1 MKKNIKTKKLIPIYL
16 SLFMALNITT
26 LANAKIKYTPKPTI
40 KTNNNTLNKTYT
52 KNPINSKK
60 FSENL
65 KSLLSNLKNKSS
77 FLNNNNLNSN
87 LNSNLNNL
95 NSNLNNLNSNL
106 NNPLL
111 SISPNRYNKKYG
123 KDYNQRIN
131 LKFSSGDKLL
141 NGVALWFINN
151 NIMEEIYKKLNIS
164 KRPNEEKSSFFG
176 YMTGSKDPELHII
189 LPDDKSEAFD
199 EANNNLENYLKNNFK
214 QLCESFATN
223 KMTATS
229 TANMLKNI
237 DQEITREISNIKSE
251 IKKINGSSTYSNKD
265 FYILKGQQFFDSED
279 FKCFVNFLNPNL
291 YNFLKQNLNTEKN
304 EKNKNNIFYMIGKE
318 ICKNTLQDLKQKLS
332 KMNSLKS
339 SFSRFMPKK
348 ETSSIFNFLNDD
360 YYFKNNKRNI
370 FDFDDDDDDDD
381 DSFNI
386 FGRKNSRTRKVKEY
400 ENKINEITKRL
411 SNTIR
416 NSITFKELKKEN
428 IATLDENKKEYEK
441 YIKRLNL
448 ILENMNLNKKQ
459 KDDSENYLNN
469 DIEHVVGSLKHD
481 YKKIKKML
489 KENKNKGGRSEE
501 LKGEM
506 DKTLDS
512 LHLSKTFKK
521 NKKQNDK
528 ELTKK
533 AKEWLPIKV
542 KYIKNLL
549 NNKKLKNIKGKFTEN
564 QNSDKTNLSNST
576 TDISEQSTM
585 DGTNL
590 NNLSKDILSQT
601 NFNEAN
607 LNNKNLNLSKL
618 QNTKK
623 LKNNDLKKQQ
633 KLNNKSLDIKNLQ
646 AMKNLINNISK
657 KTNKKTSKKSN

>member
-1 MKKNIKTKKLIPIYL
+1 MKKNIKTRKLIPVYL

-26 LANAKIKYTPKPTI
+26 LTNAKIKHKPKPTI
-40 KTNNNTLNKTYT
+40 KTNNNILNKTYT
-52 KNPINSKK
+52 KNPTDSTK
-60 FSENL
+60 FNENL
-65 KSLLSNLKNKSS
+65 QSLLSNLKNKSS
-77 FLNNNNLNSN
+77 FIDNN
-87 LNSNLNNL
+87 
-95 NSNLNNLNSNL
+95 

-111 SISPNRYNKKYG
+111 NISVNKYNKKYG
-123 KDYNQRIN
+123 KNYNQRIN

-141 NGVALWFINN
+141 NGVALWLVNN
-151 NIMEEIYKKLNIS
+151 NIMEEIYKKLNIL
-164 KRPNEEKSSFFG
+164 KRENEEKSSFFD
-176 YMTGSKDPELHII
+176 YMNSSKDPELHII

-229 TANMLKNI
+229 TTDILKNI
-237 DQEITREISNIKSE
+237 DQEITHEISNINSE

-291 YNFLKQNLNTEKN
+291 HNFLKQNLNTEKN

-318 ICKNTLQDLKQKLS
+318 IYKNTLQDLKQKLS

-348 ETSSIFNFLNDD
+348 DTDSIFSFFNDKYYFD
-360 YYFKNNKRNI
+360 KYYFKNDRKYI
-370 FDFDDDDDDDD
+370 FDDDDDDDD
-381 DSFNI
+381 DFNI
-386 FGRKNSRTRKVKEY
+386 FGITNSRTRKVKEY
-400 ENKINEITKRL
+400 QNKINEITKRL

-428 IATLDENKKEYEK
+428 IATLNENKKEYEK
-441 YIKRLNL
+441 YMKRLNL
-448 ILENMNLNKKQ
+448 ILENINLNKKQ
-459 KDDSENYLNN
+459 KDDSEIYLNN
-469 DIEHVVGSLKHD
+469 DIEHVVGSLKND
-481 YKKIKKML
+481 YKKIKKIL
-489 KENKNKGGRSEE
+489 KENKDKGGRSEE
-501 LKGEM
+501 LKNEM
-506 DKTLDS
+506 NKTLDS

-549 NNKKLKNIKGKFTEN
+549 NNKKLKNIKGKFIEN
-564 QNSDKTNLSNST
+564 QNSEKTNLSNST
-576 TDISEQSTM
+576 TDISEKSTM
-585 DGTNL
+585 DETNL
-590 NNLSKDILSQT
+590 NNLSKDMLSQT

-607 LNNKNLNLSKL
+607 L
-618 QNTKK
+618 
-623 LKNNDLKKQQ
+623 KNNNLKKQK
-633 KLNNKSLDIKNLQ
+633 KLSNKSLDIKNLQ

-657 KTNKKTSKKSN
+657 KTNNKTSKKSN